1 MRKIYI
7 LLFTLAAA
15 CCFTGCTREDAVE
28 TAGNGDVIIRL
39 EVDGLETKSAANA
52 DENYVESLQVLV
64 FKDVDAAPAKY
75 LAPSITAGAGPFEQ
89 TYATV
94 TAFGGFTTD
103 ELKTATVFAV
113 ANYSGDLSSVTSL
126 ADAKAKT
133 VNADGFLE
141 NTAEGWDVKDAPRFV
156 MTAQGGFTMG
166 TGTDAG
172 KAVAN
177 LTLRRLAS
185 KVSINVTYASLDPNN
200 PITTEDEANKTKT
213 VWTPMTEGNVRVY
226 LANAVNNGKLEG
238 YADTPVRF
246 TYTDNH
252 PEGEGTLSSAPFY
265 TYPTTW
271 NTDSDDAPYIK
282 IIQPWSYTT
291 VKYEGTSAAPTNPVV
306 IDQNVV
312 ELYYKVMFPGITAL
326 ASNTWYKPTVTL
338 NVLGGESNRNMVE
351 LSTSG
356 FDILPWGSVSAGG
369 GELSPI
375 EIEPAKYIAV
385 EREHTIVNNGGTV
398 SIKYIA
404 SGPTTLT
411 VEKIHKMVYGNTA
424 MIEREIYPTKDAKVD
439 DNYVGDG
446 GTGSIASGSSSDP
459 WFGNSYGTDLE
470 KPKEGVI
477 TLKHKLSSIFGD
489 PNFAARPYIYKLK
502 LHLNGEPTD
511 LDKIFYITQNP
522 LLLVEGDLSDGYVNV
537 NDHVAYQSD
546 GTLYPSS
553 YVYTAPS
560 YTHPDSYN
568 SSANNPADSYKKATN
583 ILLHGIYTKGT
594 YGVALGSGGY
604 VYETRSTQPRYDSD
618 HSFNNRMFSCNL
630 GTANTYA
637 DLPHFLG
644 TTNKCEYRIIVKF
657 SPISGYYIMDPRIE
671 ASKLAEEDDFL
682 NKTINYS
689 TVKGDVGTD
698 RSFSPFS
705 DADDAENSIHKAV
718 KKYSPAKRI
727 SAEYLLAP
735 EIMVASSYGR
745 TSSVFYESAVLRCA
759 AYQEDGYPAGRW
771 RLPTEAEIRILIE
784 LSRYNAIPNL
794 FDGEYFA
801 SSGRYF
807 DSAADRFYG
816 ITRDNYTDPNPK
828 TVTYDDYRH
837 GARCV
842 YDTWYWG
849 RDPVTKTSDG
859 STPIKPGSTLLI
871 KQTRNG
877 TSTEIVRNLYN
888 WSGFMTTK

>member
-1 MRKIYI
+1 MRKVYI
-7 LLFTLAAA
+7 LLFALAAA
-15 CCFTGCTREDAVE
+15 CCLTGCTREDAVE

-64 FKDVDAAPAKY
+64 FKDVNAAPAKH
-75 LAPSITAGAGPFEQ
+75 LTPVITAGAGPFEQ
-89 TYATV
+89 SYASV

-113 ANYSGDLSSVTSL
+113 ANYSTSLSSVTSL
-126 ADAKAKT
+126 ADAKAKA

-156 MTAQGGFTMG
+156 MTAQGSFTMG

-185 KVSINVTYASLDPNN
+185 KVSIGITYASLDPEN

-291 VKYEGTSAAPTNPVV
+291 VKYEGTSASPTNPVV
-306 IDQNVV
+306 VDQNVV
-312 ELYYKVMFPGITAL
+312 ELYYKVVFPGITSL
-326 ASNTWYKPTVTL
+326 APNTWYKPTVTL

-351 LSTSG
+351 LSTTG
-356 FDILPWGSVSAGG
+356 FDILPWGSVSSSG
-369 GELSPI
+369 GELSAI

-398 SIKYIA
+398 SIKYVA
-404 SGPTTLT
+404 SGATTLT
-411 VEKIHKMVYGNTA
+411 VEKIHKMSYGDNT
-424 MIEREIYPTKDAKVD
+424 MIEREIYPTKDANVR
-439 DNYVGDG
+439 DNYVGAG

-470 KPKEGVI
+470 KPNEGVI
-477 TLKHKLSSIFGD
+477 TLKHALSTTFTD
-489 PNFAARPYIYKLK
+489 DEFAARPYEYHLK
-502 LHLNGEPTD
+502 LHLDSEGADTS
-511 LDKIFYITQNP
+511 LDKDFYITQNP
-522 LLLVEGDLSDGYVNV
+522 ALLVEGDISDGYVNV
-537 NDHVAYQSD
+537 NDHVTFKTD
-546 GTLYPSS
+546 GTIWGTAN
-553 YVYTAPS
+553 YVFTAPS
-560 YTHPDSYN
+560 YCRPDAMQTTGYYLGTTTSN
-568 SSANNPADSYKKATN
+568 GKNIKIHNIFHDPNTSAYYFKYSGSPNFNTN
-583 ILLHGIYTKGT
+583 
-594 YGVALGSGGY
+594 
-604 VYETRSTQPRYDSD
+604 
-618 HSFNNRMFSCNL
+618 HSFNRQWNACNL
-630 GTANTYA
+630 GLVATYVY
-637 DLPHFLG
+637 LPDYAS
-644 TTNKCEYRIIVKF
+644 NKCEYRIIASF
-657 SPISGYYIMDPRIE
+657 SSKDGYYIMDPRIKAADLE
-671 ASKLAEEDDFL
+671 TEDNFL
-682 NKTINYS
+682 YKTINYS
-689 TVKGDVGTD
+689 TIKNGSTE
-698 RSFSPFS
+698 RAYSPFS
-705 DADDAENSIHKAV
+705 DVDDAENAIHKAV
-718 KKYSPAKRI
+718 KKYSPTKRVG
-727 SAEYLLAP
+727 AEKMIAP

-745 TSSVFYESAVLRCA
+745 TTEVFYEGAVLRCA
-759 AYQEDGYPAGRW
+759 SYQEDGYPAGRW
-771 RLPTEAEIRILIE
+771 RVPTEAEIELLVE
-784 LSRYNAIPNL
+784 LSNYHAIPNL
-794 FDGEYFA
+794 FAGEYFA
-801 SSGRYF
+801 SSGRFYH
-807 DSAADRFYG
+807 SANETFYSTSG
-816 ITRDNYTDPNPK
+816 SNKNPG
-828 TVTYDDYRH
+828 VTYDDFRH
-837 GARCV
+837 SVRCV

-849 RDPVTKTSDG
+849 REPVAGLKTG
-859 STPIKPGSTLLI
+859 STIDIT
-871 KQTRNG
+871 QTRNSK
-877 TSTEIVRNLYN
+877 TTTVTRNLYT